1 MLIVQSVLD
10 RTRDE
15 RAASAH
21 ADAPVQRSDE
31 VVVEGYVHSHGHIM
45 AHDAGLLTYSW
56 SVQR

>member
-15 RAASAH
+15 RAAPAH
-21 ADAPVQRSDE
+21 TDAPVQRSDE
-31 VVVEGYVHSHGHIM
+31 ILLEGYVHSHGHNM
-45 AHDAGLLTYSW
+45 THSAAQLPYSW

>member
-21 ADAPVQRSDE
+21 ADSPVQRSDE
-31 VVVEGYVHSHGHIM
+31 IIVEGYVHSHGHTM
-45 AHDAGLLTYSW
+45 THGARLLPYSW
-56 SVQR
+56 YVQR